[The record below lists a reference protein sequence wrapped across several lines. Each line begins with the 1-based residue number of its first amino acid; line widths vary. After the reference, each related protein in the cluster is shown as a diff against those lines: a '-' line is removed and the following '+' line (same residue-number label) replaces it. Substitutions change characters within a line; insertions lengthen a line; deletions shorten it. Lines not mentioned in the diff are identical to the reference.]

1 MFETTTVVYGF
12 GKKKV
17 ELAEFQGYL
26 RVRFWMKIMK
36 VCFENICLSKIKVL
50 SMN

>member
-17 ELAEFQGYL
+17 EPTEFQGYL
-26 RVRFWMKIMK
+26 RVRLWMKIMK
-36 VCFENICLSKIKVL
+36 V
-50 SMN
+50 